1 MDLYTLAISVHQA
14 RLREAE
20 QRRLY
25 QQLPRRAPRLPK
37 PRLRLGDLL
46 IAFGNLLKA
55 VRLMPSTKPSQTYRA
70 SSGLDMPNLNMPNL
84 DMSGL
89 NTSSGSNGGRELV
102 THHPRFFRLFR

>member
-55 VRLMPSTKPSQTYRA
+55 VRLMPSTKPSQMYHA
-70 SSGLDMPNLNMPNL
+70 SSSLDMPSL